1 MSPTLTAALD
11 EIRPGLEA
19 DGFGLFVASVEGRH
33 VTVCLE
39 ALPSACLDC
48 LVPDDL
54 LQQIVES
61 AIRDADPTVERVTL
75 VKQGFD
81 TAQEH

>member
-1 MSPTLTAALD
+1 
-11 EIRPGLEA
+11 
-19 DGFGLFVASVEGRH
+19 
-33 VTVCLE
+33 
-39 ALPSACLDC
+39 
-48 LVPDDL
+48 VPDDL